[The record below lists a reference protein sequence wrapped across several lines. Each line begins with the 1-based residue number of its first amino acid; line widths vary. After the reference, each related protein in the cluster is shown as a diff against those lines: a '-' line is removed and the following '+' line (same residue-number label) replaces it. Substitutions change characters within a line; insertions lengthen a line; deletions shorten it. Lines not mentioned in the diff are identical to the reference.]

1 MMYHDKWAP
10 AKYVCKGDLPNGKRN
25 RMKTGGYVMSAA
37 MIIRCPAAEKQQA
50 EGLTTSSACTAIA
63 FDGAIFS

>member
-1 MMYHDKWAP
+1 
-10 AKYVCKGDLPNGKRN
+10 
-25 RMKTGGYVMSAA
+25 MSAA